1 MRAKPRSEALGA
13 IHETMR
19 ALHQIGAVNRE
30 TMDEFD
36 RACMTEAMP
45 EQLSEQQA
53 ADYLNVSVAFLR
65 QQVQAGELAC
75 ADQPGGPCLDR
86 HDVVAYKQ
94 RVDAQR
100 RQALDE
106 LVEQAQELDM
116 GYDVR

>member
-53 ADYLNVSVAFLR
+53 ADYLNVSVPLLR
-65 QQVQAGELAC
+65 QQVQAGEMAS
-75 ADQPGGPCLDR
+75 ADQPGG
-86 HDVVAYKQ
+86 
-94 RVDAQR
+94 
-100 RQALDE
+100 
-106 LVEQAQELDM
+106 
-116 GYDVR
+116 